1 MGQPRP
7 GRKKVVVVSS
17 DEEEEEQAVEDI
29 LSDIE
34 EDEEDVRPNT
44 RSRKAP
50 NTAGTSKSA
59 AKTTAASKTKPAPQA
74 SQSQSTKRKAKASID
89 PNPKRGN
96 RSISSFFNAAT
107 ERQQAPQQAPQRS
120 VSPNKSIISEHDHED
135 IQDAISD
142 DETPIALSKG
152 SQTAMAMRKRKL
164 QNDPFLNVSDSV
176 PPPATNKFRKI
187 SDETRVPGKA
197 AEEDHRPWTEQFAP
211 VNLSE
216 LAVHTRK
223 VTDVRNLLESALS
236 ERARPRLIVL
246 KGAAGTGKTTAVNL
260 LAKDLDVQIK
270 EWRNPAGADMSSSS
284 FVSASAQFEDFI
296 LRSGKFAGLEL
307 VTGDGAPTKS
317 ASKAELTDTE
327 ARPQIMLVEEFPNTF
342 AKTSGVLQAFRT
354 TIQQFLASPR
364 LSYSK
369 PTPLIMII
377 SETLLSTST
386 TSSDSFTAH
395 RLLGPQILNHPQTA
409 TVEFNAVAPG
419 ILTAALSTIVQKEA
433 RKSGRRRTPG
443 LAVLKHLAETGDIRS
458 AVSTLEFLCL
468 RGDESIDTWS
478 ARVAFTKPKRNAPTA
493 PLTKQ
498 EQASLKLISNR
509 ESSLHIFHAVGKVI
523 YNKRSPTSSTAQP
536 PNHLPQHRRPKPPD
550 LNVDALLNDLGTD
563 TSTFIAALHE
573 NYALSCNTSS
583 SEDTLDALNG
593 CLDALSDADLLSPDR
608 FGTGTRSYSGSAQDN
623 LRQDDL
629 SFSTA
634 VRGLLFALPEKVQ
647 RGGDSSKGNSK
658 GPSTNQAFQMFYP
671 QSLRLWRKKEELESM
686 LELVTAGLQ
695 NSDIAESSSSRKEG
709 VETWRRNNT
718 FDFSASAPEE
728 AAPLPQNLFLASA
741 AAKQELLLDRL
752 PFTSL
757 ILASRPSAPQMLIQN
772 IAALTRISG
781 TSDPRSSLEEEED
794 VAGDGGQKGTF
805 ERKKEKGDREG
816 GGLGIPVER
825 AVEGLVLSDD
835 DIVDD

>member
-17 DEEEEEQAVEDI
+17 DEEDEEEQAVEDI

-50 NTAGTSKSA
+50 NTAGISKSA

-74 SQSQSTKRKAKASID
+74 SQSQATKHKAKASID

-107 ERQQAPQQAPQRS
+107 QRQQVPQQAPQRS

-142 DETPIALSKG
+142 DETPITLSKG

-164 QNDPFLNVSDSV
+164 QNDPFLNVRDSV

-187 SDETRVPGKA
+187 ENGTKVPGRA
-197 AEEDHRPWTEQFAP
+197 AEDRRPWTEQFAP

-223 VTDVRNLLESALS
+223 VADVRNILESALS

-260 LAKDLDVQIK
+260 LAKDLGVEVK
-270 EWRNPAGADMSSSS
+270 EWRNPAGADMSSGS

-307 VTGDGAPTKS
+307 VTGDGAPTKT
-317 ASKAELTDTE
+317 ASKSEPTNTE

-409 TVEFNAVAPG
+409 TIEFNAVAPG

-433 RKSGRRRTPG
+433 RKTGRSKTPG

-468 RGDESIDTWS
+468 RSDEGIDTWS
-478 ARVAFTKPKRNAPTA
+478 ARVAFTKPKRNAPIA
-493 PLTKQ
+493 PMTKQ

-509 ESSLHIFHAVGKVI
+509 ESSLDIFHAVGKVI
-523 YNKRSPTSSTAQP
+523 YNKRSTTSSIHQP

-550 LNVDALLNDLGTD
+550 LDVDALLNDLGTD

-573 NYALSCNTSS
+573 NYALSCNSSS

-647 RGGDSSKGNSK
+647 RSDNSKGNSK

-671 QSLRLWRKKEELESM
+671 QSLRLWRKKEELESL
-686 LELVTAGLQ
+686 LELVTASLQ

-709 VETWRRNNT
+709 VETWRRNNL
-718 FDFSASAPEE
+718 FDSSAKPEEEE
-728 AAPLPQNLFLASA
+728 AAVPNIFLASA
-741 AAKQELLLDRL
+741 TAKQELLLDRL

-757 ILASRPSAPQMLIQN
+757 ILASRASASQMLVQN
-772 IAALTRISG
+772 IGTLTRISG
-781 TSDPRSSLEEEED
+781 TSNPRSSLEEEED
-794 VAGDGGQKGTF
+794 VADGGGQKGTF